1 MGCVIDRKELDEV
14 VLNQVKRE
22 IAKHSNDVT
31 VKLLKQ
37 EKKITELCLYFK
49 DKLSNTIGSVIDD
62 MLRSGELNEIISS
75 VLLDD
80 SFVRYSETEV
90 ENISETQLEAMKD
103 ISVEVRR
110 EFDTTYIVTRI
121 NNLRAC
127 LHMATGTNV
136 VEYMKNKNKIVG
148 INFGLYGVTAENE
161 NILININEQHYE
173 GWYIL
178 GLSYNGRFKVFPRGI
193 TASAIINEGYIS
205 CSNIWCPLIQKRTRF
220 DFNTLD
226 KLDSNYDYIVTS
238 SHPRQAVGVL
248 EDGSYIVVTSDGRMK
263 GEKGFTLAE
272 LQDIMMN
279 LGCVEA
285 YNLDGGAS
293 TQLVIGEKL
302 MNRKLSESRT
312 IHSVMTFEK

>member
-1 MGCVIDRKELDEV
+1 MVCIDRKDLDDV
-14 VLNQVKRE
+14 ILNQVKRE
-22 IAKHSNDVT
+22 VAKHSNDVT
-31 VKLLKQ
+31 AKLLKQ
-37 EKKITELCLYFK
+37 DNKISELYRYLK
-49 DKLSNTIGSVIDD
+49 DQLSNNIGNVING
-62 MLRSGELNEIISS
+62 MLISGELDEIISS

-110 EFDTTYIVTRI
+110 EFDTSYIVTRI
-121 NNLRAC
+121 KNLRAC

-136 VEYMKNKNKIVG
+136 VGYMKNKNKIVG
-148 INFGLYGVTAENE
+148 INFGLYGVTAEDE
-161 NILININEQHYE
+161 NILINENESHYE

-178 GLSYNGRFKVFPRGI
+178 GVSYNGRFKVFPRGT
-193 TASAIINEGYIS
+193 TASEIINEGYIS
-205 CSNIWCPLIQKRTRF
+205 CSNIWCPLVEKGVRF
-220 DFNTLD
+220 DLNTID
-226 KLDSNYDYIVTS
+226 KLDENYDYIVTS

-293 TQLVIGEKL
+293 TQLVIGERL
-302 MNRKLSESRT
+302 MNRKLSDSRT